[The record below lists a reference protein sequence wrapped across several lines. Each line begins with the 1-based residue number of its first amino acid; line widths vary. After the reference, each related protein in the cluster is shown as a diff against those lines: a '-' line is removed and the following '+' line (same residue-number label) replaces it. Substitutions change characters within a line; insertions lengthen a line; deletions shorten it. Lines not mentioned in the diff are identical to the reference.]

1 MMRATKRTAIDR
13 RHIQERFVHAM
24 GPAGRNPDHEAT
36 AVELRV
42 DLDTLALSR
51 EVLDRLII
59 LAGKS
64 VTNAGVLVVV
74 SRVHRSQAENRAAAR
89 ERLDA
94 LLQRALKAPKRRKA
108 TKPRRQVKKERIQS
122 KRQRGAIKRLRQT
135 GEQEGD

>member
-1 MMRATKRTAIDR
+1 MIRTAKPVAIDR
-13 RHIQERFVHAM
+13 RNIQERFVHAM
-24 GPAGRNPDHEAT
+24 GPAGRNLDHEAT
-36 AVELRV
+36 AVELRL
-42 DLDTLALSR
+42 DLNTLALSR
-51 EVLDRLII
+51 EELDRLVI

-135 GEQEGD
+135 GEQDGD